1 MAINLPGPY
10 EADYAY
16 IVSGITHHLR
26 VNCMVM
32 DNPAPG
38 TPFTDLEVQTRSGTP
53 VLLSGAVQ
61 TLWDWIRPFM
71 AGSVAAPTLTLWK
84 YVTGTFEKDFISA
97 SSGITGAGSN
107 AGAFN
112 PAHYR
117 QFSFRSANGGIM
129 KVSLMEDSD
138 TDNTITNLVANAA
151 GNASQ
156 KLAAYVISTDGWL
169 LARDDSF
176 PIAPYH
182 ENQGQNEAIFRRRF
196 RQL

>member
-16 IVSGITHHLR
+16 IVAGFTHHLR

-38 TPFTDLEVQTRSGTP
+38 TPFIDLEVQTISGTP
-53 VLLSGAVQ
+53 MLLSGAVQ
-61 TLWDWIRPFM
+61 TLWDFIRPFM
-71 AGSVAAPTLTLWK
+71 HSAVLAPTVTIWK
-84 YVTGTFEKDFISA
+84 YVTGSFEKDFITA
-97 SSGITGAGSN
+97 SSGVTGAGTN
-107 AGAFN
+107 GVAYN
-112 PAHYR
+112 PGHYR

-138 TDNTITNLVANAA
+138 TDKTIVNLIANPA

-156 KLAAYVISTDGWL
+156 QLAAYILSTDGWL

-182 ENQGQNEAIFRRRF
+182 ENQGENEALFRRRF
-196 RQL
+196 RAS